1 MTDARAEFLA
11 GQRPEDVAF
20 YVADAAVD
28 DPSTLEEYG
37 DRVDD
42 GTLIVVEG
50 EAGRSAFQAAT
61 GTDAMGFAKQAMG
74 NEGEIRE
81 DLTGGA
87 CPDADGGDGDDSDGG
102 GGDDSDAGDGDADAH
117 DARFV
122 FAFAE
127 EQNEDVGGL
136 YGEGDVIHAYAQCAC
151 GAAYSHKW
159 LAGER

>member
-1 MTDARAEFLA
+1 MTDARGEFLA

-20 YVADAAVD
+20 YVADDAVD

-37 DRVDD
+37 DRVAD

-50 EAGRSAFQAAT
+50 EAGRSAFRAAT
-61 GTDAMGFAKQAMG
+61 GTDAMGFAKQAMA

-87 CPDADGGDGDDSDGG
+87 CPDADGGDA
-102 GGDDSDAGDGDADAH
+102 DDSDADGH
-117 DARFV
+117 EARFV

-159 LAGER
+159 IAGER

>member
-20 YVADAAVD
+20 YVADDAVD

-74 NEGEIRE
+74 NDGEIHK

-87 CPDADGGDGDDSDGG
+87 CPDADGGGDD
-102 GGDDSDAGDGDADAH
+102 DGDADGH

>member
-1 MTDARAEFLA
+1 MTDAREEFLA

-28 DPSTLEEYG
+28 DPSTLDEYG
-37 DRVDD
+37 ERVAD

-61 GTDAMGFAKQAMG
+61 GTDAMGFAKQAMA

-87 CPDADGGDGDDSDGG
+87 CPDAEGGDGD
-102 GGDDSDAGDGDADAH
+102 AGEGDANH
-117 DARFV
+117 TARFV

-159 LAGER
+159 VAGER

>member
-1 MTDARAEFLA
+1 MTDAREEFLA

-20 YVADAAVD
+20 YVADDTVD
-28 DPSTLEEYG
+28 DPTTLEEYG
-37 DRVDD
+37 ERVDD
-42 GTLIVVEG
+42 GTLIVVDG

-74 NEGEIRE
+74 NEGEIAE
-81 DLTGGA
+81 ELTGGA
-87 CPDADGGDGDDSDGG
+87 CPDAD
-102 GGDDSDAGDGDADAH
+102 DGDAEGH

-136 YGEGDVIHAYAQCAC
+136 YGEGDVIHAYAQCDC
-151 GAAYSHKW
+151 GTAYSQKW
-159 LAGER
+159 VVGER

>member
-1 MTDARAEFLA
+1 MTDARKEFLA

-20 YVADAAVD
+20 YVADDAVD
-28 DPSTLEEYG
+28 DPSTLDEYG
-37 DRVDD
+37 ERVAD

-74 NEGEIRE
+74 AEGEIHE

-87 CPDADGGDGDDSDGG
+87 CPDADGGDADGG
-102 GGDDSDAGDGDADAH
+102 DADDSDADGH
-117 DARFV
+117 EARFV

-159 LAGER
+159 VAGER